1 LVGFKGENDYLF
13 KKYFLS
19 TYYVPGIVL
28 GIGDTGLNKTT
39 QTPAFMKLTLRKES
53 SFVDGDENPKENSGE
68 HNSSAYKISFP
79 HLFSLIQ
86 EKFSGK
92 FSVLI

>member
-1 LVGFKGENDYLF
+1 M
-13 KKYFLS
+13 
-19 TYYVPGIVL
+19 PGIVL
-28 GIGDTGLNKTT
+28 STGDIGLNKTT

-53 SFVDGDENPKENSGE
+53 SFVDGEENPKENSGE
-68 HNSSAYKISFP
+68 RNSSAYKISFP

-86 EKFSGK
+86 EKFSRK